1 MVAEVRLYV
10 PVDRTW
16 ERDIDSKWL
25 PAARYLLHTI
35 NQRRQAWQADSE
47 RFVCLKVEY
56 LRRVIDWAE
65 VPKIRQALIASKA
78 IECRDDYLPN
88 VKSMRYRITPQFMA
102 STFETC
108 DDPTIV
114 QRINR
119 LKTSE
124 ERQLL
129 PVHHWLKS
137 NLAKLEFN
145 SDRAISIV
153 SGMQPDHD
161 SPLDE
166 TEYRRLL
173 RDQVATFANQLATGD
188 VSLSC
193 DRYGRV
199 HTPLTRLARSL
210 RCCLSISGRPLV
222 SVDLVNSQPLFAG
235 LVASNYVHASK
246 QARRKL
252 RNWKPPKVPYGRQA
266 RGRGNQCS
274 TMMQESSEVL
284 DATVSCVDRLW
295 GPPDLCEY
303 IALCES
309 GQFYE
314 SLNQNETDRSR
325 FKRQVFIDLF
335 FGEDRYPSKMRVAF
349 AQSFP
354 TVASVIADLKSADY
368 QRLAWLMQHEESKLF
383 IGRICRRLMREGPT
397 VPVVTIH
404 DSLVTNVD
412 HIAQVKGIMLDE
424 FGRLGVRPTFKREVY
439 V

>member
-16 ERDIDSKWL
+16 ERDIDSKCL
-25 PAARYLLHTI
+25 PAAQYLLHTI
-35 NQRRQAWQADSE
+35 NRRRQAWQADSE
-47 RFVCLKVEY
+47 GFVCLKVEY

-78 IECRDDYLPN
+78 IECRDDYIPT
-88 VKSMRYRITPQFMA
+88 VKSMRYRITPQFTA
-102 STFETC
+102 STFKTC
-108 DDPTIV
+108 DDPAIV
-114 QRINR
+114 RRINR
-119 LKTSE
+119 LRESE
-124 ERQLL
+124 ARRLL
-129 PVHHWLKS
+129 PVHHWLKA
-137 NLAKLEFN
+137 NLTMLAFD
-145 SDRAISIV
+145 SDRAMSIV
-153 SGMQPDHD
+153 AGMQPDHD

-173 RDQVATFANQLATGD
+173 RDQVATFANQLAAGD

-222 SVDLVNSQPLFAG
+222 SVDLVNSQPMFAA

-284 DATVSCVDRLW
+284 DATVSCVDCLW

-309 GQFYE
+309 GHFYE
-314 SLNQNETDRSR
+314 SLNQNGADRSQ
-325 FKRQVFIDLF
+325 FKRQVFTNLF
-335 FGEDRYPSKMRVAF
+335 FGEDRHPSKMRDAF

-354 TVASVIADLKSADY
+354 TVANVIADLKSADY

-383 IGRICRRLMREGPT
+383 IGRICRRLMREKPT
-397 VPVVTIH
+397 VPLCTIH
-404 DSLVTNVD
+404 DAMITTAD
-412 HIAQVKGIMLDE
+412 HVAELEAVAMDE
-424 FGRLGVRPTFKREVY
+424 FAKIGASPTFQREEY